1 MSGRCAR
8 VPSTALR
15 HAALHLVACLALAL
29 GGGVAIAQRGVLE
42 SDPALTDTALGAFN
56 LAVTAADEAVASPL
70 PWSPDAPAWRRA
82 LASTRAAV
90 QVAPDH
96 PAVLR
101 LQFRTFAIVG
111 WWVRAADTA
120 SAYLEAALSL
130 DPPMEDPWADGDEPV
145 PDGPPTRELLGRVFA
160 ELGFARYQ
168 LGTLEAARLVYER
181 WLELAP
187 DEVEA
192 LRWIGRIWLEMGE
205 PEAALPYWSRLGELL
220 PDDDAAAFFRSEAE
234 LGIQVGSVAAAAFRE
249 GVARYEAGDLAAAM
263 ERFDAATAAA
273 PDFVSAYAWAG
284 RAALEA
290 GRPGDA
296 LARYGAAAA
305 LRPGDAALDYFVRL
319 SRTQVDFGVRAGRA
333 YFAGL
338 TAYERGD
345 LDGAA
350 ERFEATVEANAA
362 FGEAWAWLGR
372 VRQEQ
377 GRYAEA
383 ETAWAEVVALDP
395 RDERARGFL
404 NLAREQRAYASD
416 AGDPDAAADFAA
428 GVAAFE
434 RADFEEAAARFGEVV
449 AADPGSGLGWTWLG
463 RVAYTVRDFAT
474 AANAFERARELLPN
488 DEDVAWFA
496 DDAVNRLREQQV
508 EEAGQ

>member
-29 GGGVAIAQRGVLE
+29 GGGVAFAQRGVLE
-42 SDPALTDTALGAFN
+42 SDPPLTDTALGAFN

-70 PWSPDAPAWRRA
+70 PVEPRRAGVATGAGVDACGRSGRPGASRRPAPAVPDLRHRR
-82 LASTRAAV
+82 LVGSGGR
-90 QVAPDH
+90 H
-96 PAVLR
+96 R
-101 LQFRTFAIVG
+101 LGLPGGGAR
-111 WWVRAADTA
+111 
-120 SAYLEAALSL
+120 L

-160 ELGFARYQ
+160 ELGYARYQ

-263 ERFDAATAAA
+263 ERFDAAIAAA

-296 LARYGAAAA
+296 LARYRAASA
-305 LRPGDAALDYFVRL
+305 LRPSDAALDYFVRL

-383 ETAWAEVVALDP
+383 EAAWAEVVALDP

-404 NLAREQRAYASD
+404 NLAREQRAYASE

-474 AANAFERARELLPN
+474 AATAFERARELLPD

-496 DDAVNRLREQQV
+496 DDAVARLREQQV

>member
-1 MSGRCAR
+1 MDGRCAR

-15 HAALHLVACLALAL
+15 HGALRLAVCLVVAF
-29 GGGVAIAQRGVLE
+29 GGGSALAQRGVLE
-42 SDPALTDTALGAFN
+42 TDPPLPDVALGAFT
-56 LAVTAADEAVASPL
+56 LAVNAADEAVASPF

-82 LASTRAAV
+82 LATARAAV
-90 QVAPDH
+90 DAAPEH

-120 SAYLEAALSL
+120 SLYLEAALTV
-130 DPPMEDPWADGDEPV
+130 DPPPEDPWADGDEPV
-145 PDGPPTRELLGRVFA
+145 PDGPTTRELLGRVFA
-160 ELGFARYQ
+160 ELGYARYQ
-168 LGTLEAARLVYER
+168 LGALEAARLVYER
-181 WLELAP
+181 WLELSP

-249 GVARYEAGDLAAAM
+249 GVALYEAGDLPGAM
-263 ERFDAATAAA
+263 ERFDAAASAA
-273 PDFVSAYAWAG
+273 PDFVTAYAWAG

-290 GRPGDA
+290 GRPADA
-296 LARYGAAAA
+296 LARYRAASN
-305 LRPGDAALDYFVRL
+305 LRPNDAALDYFVRL
-319 SRTQVDFGVRAGRA
+319 SRTQVDFGVAAGRA

-338 TAYERGD
+338 TAYDRGD
-345 LDGAA
+345 LEGAA
-350 ERFEATVEANAA
+350 ERFEATVQANAA

-377 GRYAEA
+377 SRFAEA
-383 ETAWAEVVALDP
+383 EAAWAEVVALDP

-404 NLAREQRAYASD
+404 NLAREQRAYEGD
-416 AGDPDAAADFAA
+416 AADPDAAADFAA

-434 RADFEEAAARFGEVV
+434 RADFEEAAARFAEVV
-449 AADPGSGLGWTWLG
+449 AADPDSGLGWTWLG

-474 AANAFERARELLPN
+474 AAAAFERARSLLPD

-496 DDAVNRLREQQV
+496 DDAVARLREQQV